1 MALFWTAKPGNAVY
15 RYSWQPP
22 LAEGDS
28 LTIYTVTGTGATIVE
43 EAWNGSE
50 VVIYVG
56 GGTAGQTAEFVFS
69 ADTTQGETL
78 SETVYLPIV
87 ASAAQ
92 IADTA
97 RDYVHFALRK
107 VTGLRGSVTAA
118 ELDDALERLNTI
130 VASWRT
136 TGADIGAPFPITA
149 NTVIYCP
156 DYAVSALRH
165 ALLIECLPLY
175 GMEPTQIEYETYRR
189 GLQLVKQKNLPEV
202 REAPFF

>member
-1 MALFWTAKPGNAVY
+1 MADFLPAKVA
-15 RYSWQPP
+15 
-22 LAEGDS
+22 A
-28 LTIYTVTGTGATIVE
+28 
-43 EAWNGSE
+43 E
-50 VVIYVG
+50 VVERTWTISADATAVSTSASGVTVG
-56 GGTAGQTAEFVFS
+56 SSEARGNEIVFVLSGGTAGQTGAITATV
-69 ADTTQGETL
+69 TTSDGQTLIETIY
-78 SETVYLPIV
+78 VPIV
-87 ASAAQ
+87 ASTAN

-175 GMEPTQIEYETYRR
+175 GMEPTQIEYEAYRR

>member
-1 MALFWTAKPGNAVY
+1 MALFWTAKAASDIY
-15 RYSWQPP
+15 RYTWSPA
-22 LAEGDS
+22 LAAGDS
-28 LTIYTVTGTGATIVE
+28 LSAYTLTATGAVVDY
-43 EAWNGSE
+43 E
-50 VVIYVG
+50 VMDGQGVLVVVS
-56 GGTAGQTAEFVFS
+56 GGTAGQTAEFAFS

-78 SETVYLPIV
+78 TETVYLPII
-87 ASAAQ
+87 ASTAI

-118 ELDDALERLNTI
+118 ELDDALERLNAI
-130 VASWRT
+130 VASWRA
-136 TGADIGAPFPITA
+136 TGGEIGAPFPITA
-149 NTVIYCP
+149 NSVIYCP

-202 REAPFF
+202 REAAFF